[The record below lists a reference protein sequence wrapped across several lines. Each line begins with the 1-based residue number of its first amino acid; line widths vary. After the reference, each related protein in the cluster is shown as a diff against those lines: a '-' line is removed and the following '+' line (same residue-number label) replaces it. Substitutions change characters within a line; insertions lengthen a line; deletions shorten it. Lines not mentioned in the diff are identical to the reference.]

1 MARKKKQPTDVP
13 PENLDNP
20 DDTFGL
26 PEVEY
31 EPLRRDEPIK
41 PDEPIKSDEPEVV
54 SVDEAPIV
62 TPDPPPAVEEP
73 TFQFKDAEPPTD
85 EPEQD
90 KEKIFEEKHEE
101 RDDEH
106 AYTSSYS
113 YQRESPEVWPKVL
126 GFIIILLIAG
136 GAIWYFAYQR
146 PKQLAEEEQERREL
160 VAIQEEARRKEEARL
175 AEAKR
180 LEEQKTVVAQAAVTP
195 KFGEIE
201 TLSGR
206 SGRYYVVV
214 ASSIDGDLIMDYAKK
229 LREKGIGSKIIPPFG
244 KSKFHRIAV
253 ADGDTY
259 ETTQATA
266 DGLKGGDYGDKI
278 WVVKY

>member
-1 MARKKKQPTDVP
+1 MVIV
-13 PENLDNP
+13 N
-20 DDTFGL
+20 
-26 PEVEY
+26 
-31 EPLRRDEPIK
+31 
-41 PDEPIKSDEPEVV
+41 
-54 SVDEAPIV
+54 EAPIV
-62 TPDPPPAVEEP
+62 TPDPLPPPVEEP
-73 TFQFKDAEPPTD
+73 AFQFKDAEPPTD
-85 EPEQD
+85 EPD

-101 RDDEH
+101 ST
-106 AYTSSYS
+106 YQSSYS

-180 LEEQKTVVAQAAVTP
+180 LDEQKTVVAQAAATP

-253 ADGDTY
+253 AGGDTY

>member
-1 MARKKKQPTDVP
+1 MARKKKQPTELP
-13 PENLDNP
+13 SENLDNP

-31 EPLRRDEPIK
+31 EPLRRDEPLK
-41 PDEPIKSDEPEVV
+41 PDEPEVV
-54 SVDEAPIV
+54 IVNEEPEV
-62 TPDPPPAVEEP
+62 TPDPPPPVEEP
-73 TFQFKDAEPPTD
+73 AFQFKDAEPPSD
-85 EPEQD
+85 EPE
-90 KEKIFEEKHEE
+90 KEKTFEDKHEE
-101 RDDEH
+101 REEH
-106 AYTSSYS
+106 AYQPSYS
-113 YQRESPEVWPKVL
+113 YQRETPEIWPKVL
-126 GFIIILLIAG
+126 GFIILLLIAG

-146 PKQLAEEEQERREL
+146 PKQLAEEEQERKEL
-160 VAIQEEARRKEEARL
+160 VAIQEEARKREEARL

-180 LEEQKTVVAQAAVTP
+180 LESEQKNVVAQAATP
-195 KFGEIE
+195 KVGEIE

-229 LREKGIGSKIIPPFG
+229 LKEKGVSSRIIPPFG
-244 KSKFHRIAV
+244 RSKFHRIAI

-259 ETTQATA
+259 ETTQTTA